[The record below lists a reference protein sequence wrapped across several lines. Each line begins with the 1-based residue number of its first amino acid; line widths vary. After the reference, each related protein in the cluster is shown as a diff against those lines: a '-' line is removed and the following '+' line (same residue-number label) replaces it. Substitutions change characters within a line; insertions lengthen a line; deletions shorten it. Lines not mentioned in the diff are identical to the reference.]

1 MRGFKW
7 HTYGILMLA
16 IAACGKDSS
25 SPQIQPELSIVAGDV
40 QIDTVGKTLPTELGA
55 KLTDKNSGL
64 PLPGRV
70 INWVVLEGGGQ
81 TFVSVSQTASDG
93 VARNTWTLGT
103 LAGGQKLVARWLDP
117 ETGDPVTLD
126 TAIATAVP
134 ANAASIALPG
144 ATDTSVARSQL
155 TNGSWI
161 LVEFRYVD
169 QFGNRTWAC
178 SGPAS
183 PANWSWQYNSINV
196 PNPPLLIPLDTTVI
210 DDAGH
215 HFAVLNVDYAA
226 QPSTWAG
233 TQITVLTAGCAAR
246 AQDSV
251 IIHYDNVQ

>member
-81 TFVSVSQTASDG
+81 TFVSVSQTATDG
-93 VARNTWTLGT
+93 VARNIWTLGT

-117 ETGDPVTLD
+117 ETGESVTLD
-126 TAIATAVP
+126 TATAMAVP
-134 ANAASIALPG
+134 ERAAWIRLTPGFSNLNPERHVGDTVPMFVGYEDRFANVG
-144 ATDTSVARSQL
+144 ATCP
-155 TNGSWI
+155 G
-161 LVEFRYVD
+161 
-169 QFGNRTWAC
+169 
-178 SGPAS
+178 
-183 PANWSWQYNSINV
+183 NV
-196 PNPPLLIPLDTTVI
+196 PWESLTWTFQNSPYEDSAIVRGIGAQRLPDGILTKFVAIRTGGVIFSVTTDCALAERTI
-210 DDAGH
+210 TMTYSL
-215 HFAVLNVDYAA
+215 AVR
-226 QPSTWAG
+226 S
-233 TQITVLTAGCAAR
+233 
-246 AQDSV
+246 
-251 IIHYDNVQ
+251 